1 MKKLYIG
8 NVSYQASE
16 QDLREWF
23 SSAGINA
30 DSVTLI
36 RDSYTNQPRG
46 FAFAE
51 ISNDAEAERAIQELN
66 GKEFLGRALVVN
78 EARPRRE
85 GGGGGR
91 GRGGGG
97 DRDRG
102 GRGGGGGRRRSW

>member
-8 NVSYQASE
+8 NVPYQATE

-23 SSAGINA
+23 GSAGVNT

-46 FAFAE
+46 FGFAE
-51 ISNDAEAERAIQELN
+51 IGNDAEAERAIQELN

-85 GGGGGR
+85 GGGGGGGR
-91 GRGGGG
+91 GRGG
-97 DRDRG
+97 DRG
-102 GRGGGGGRRRSW
+102 GRGGGGGRRRGW

>member
-8 NVSYQASE
+8 NVPYQASE

-23 SSAGINA
+23 SNVGVNA

-46 FAFAE
+46 FGFAE
-51 ISNDAEAERAIQELN
+51 IGDDAEAERAIQELN

-91 GRGGGG
+91 GRGG
-97 DRDRG
+97 DRG

>member
-8 NVSYQASE
+8 NVPYQATE

-23 SSAGINA
+23 GSAGVNA

-46 FAFAE
+46 FGFAE

-91 GRGGGG
+91 GRGG
-97 DRDRG
+97 DRG
-102 GRGGGGGRRRSW
+102 GRGGGGGRRRGW

>member
-1 MKKLYIG
+1 VKKLYIG
-8 NVSYQASE
+8 NVPYQASE

-23 SSAGINA
+23 SNVGVNA

-46 FAFAE
+46 FGFAE
-51 ISNDAEAERAIQELN
+51 IGDDAEAERAIQELN

-91 GRGGGG
+91 GRGG
-97 DRDRG
+97 DRG

>member
-8 NVSYQASE
+8 NVPYQASE

-23 SSAGINA
+23 SNVGVNA

-51 ISNDAEAERAIQELN
+51 IGDDAEAERAIQELN

-91 GRGGGG
+91 GRGG
-97 DRDRG
+97 DRG
-102 GRGGGGGRRRSW
+102 GRGGGGGRRRGW

>member
-16 QDLREWF
+16 QDLRDWF
-23 SSAGINA
+23 VNAGIHV

-46 FAFAE
+46 FGFAE
-51 ISNDAEAERAIQELN
+51 ISSDEEAERAIQELN

-85 GGGGGR
+85 GGR
-91 GRGGGG
+91 GRGE
-97 DRDRG
+97 RG
-102 GRGGGGGRRRSW
+102 GRGGGRRRGW